1 MTVSLIIATYN
12 WPEALELSLMSALN
26 QSQLPNEILVAD
38 DGSTEETKQLVEKYK
53 AISKVRL
60 LHVWQEDEGFRLAK
74 IRNRAI
80 AACTG
85 DYVIQVDGDIIMHP
99 DFVKD
104 HADFARRGSYVS
116 GSRVNMSEE
125 LSKRLQEEKSTR
137 VSVFTKGT
145 ANFLNGLHLPFLSR
159 FQEHYRKDD
168 LYYVRGCNMAFWRDD
183 LLKVNGYNEA
193 LQGWGREDNEIAC
206 RLNNIGNVRRIAK
219 FRAIEFHQY
228 HNERSRDSLS
238 RNDDLL
244 HRAINEKLTRCE
256 IGLDQYLSDGRP
268 TIV

>member
-104 HADFARRGSYVS
+104 HA
-116 GSRVNMSEE
+116 
-125 LSKRLQEEKSTR
+125 LSLI
-137 VSVFTKGT
+137 
-145 ANFLNGLHLPFLSR
+145 H
-159 FQEHYRKDD
+159 
-168 LYYVRGCNMAFWRDD
+168 
-183 LLKVNGYNEA
+183 
-193 LQGWGREDNEIAC
+193 I
-206 RLNNIGNVRRIAK
+206 
-219 FRAIEFHQY
+219 
-228 HNERSRDSLS
+228 
-238 RNDDLL
+238 
-244 HRAINEKLTRCE
+244 
-256 IGLDQYLSDGRP
+256 
-268 TIV
+268 